1 MKPARHQLEVPRA
14 LAGPGR
20 ALWGRADAFGWVA
33 GTRLDP
39 LPLIG
44 RWRSAVHV
52 ERGRSTEGA
61 MRPVGRMAAEAGG

>member
-1 MKPARHQLEVPRA
+1 MKRAHHQCEALRA
-14 LAGPGR
+14 LAAPGR
-20 ALWGRADAFGWVA
+20 ALWVRADAFGRVA
-33 GTRLDP
+33 GARLDP

-44 RWRSAVHV
+44 RSRAAVHV